1 MVHCCAVFSGPALME
16 MVNGGTRPWPY
27 LNQSYDLRNGK
38 LWPND
43 RPGLGVEVDTAKLQ
57 MIGDYNE
64 HYVLTPMLRRP
75 DGSYTNW

>member
-1 MVHCCAVFSGPALME
+1 
-16 MVNGGTRPWPY
+16 
-27 LNQSYDLRNGK
+27 LNQSYDLKNGK

-57 MIGDYNE
+57 LIGEYKDPYS
-64 HYVLTPMLRRP
+64 LTPMLRRP